1 MRIIGQTVRGFK
13 NKVPRWKGGHKEIN
27 VNRIH
32 PCAFSTHLFPS
43 YFLRQWMVFNL
54 GVTFDHEVWSSEW
67 EQSLE
72 GLFGKVTDVLTHHGK
87 SLLKSSEVLLF
98 WVRSNKLIGQFCH
111 DITLVRMSSDSNTQG
126 YFVLQKLRFTVVA
139 V

>member
-1 MRIIGQTVRGFK
+1 MRSQGERVDTRKSTSTEYIL
-13 NKVPRWKGGHKEIN
+13 VPLA
-27 VNRIH
+27 
-32 PCAFSTHLFPS
+32 PT
-43 YFLRQWMVFNL
+43 YFLPANVFLRRWMVFNL
-54 GVTFDHEVWSSEW
+54 GVTFDHEVWLSEW

-72 GLFGKVTDVLTHHGK
+72 GLFGKVTDVLTHYGK
-87 SLLKSSEVLLF
+87 SLSESSEVLLF

>member
-1 MRIIGQTVRGFK
+1 
-13 NKVPRWKGGHKEIN
+13 
-27 VNRIH
+27 
-32 PCAFSTHLFPS
+32 
-43 YFLRQWMVFNL
+43 MVFNL
-54 GVTFDHEVWSSEW
+54 GVTFDHEVWLSEW

-72 GLFGKVTDVLTHHGK
+72 GLFGKVTDVLTHYGK
-87 SLLKSSEVLLF
+87 SLLDSSEVLLF
-98 WVRSNKLIGQFCH
+98 WVKSSKLIGQFCH